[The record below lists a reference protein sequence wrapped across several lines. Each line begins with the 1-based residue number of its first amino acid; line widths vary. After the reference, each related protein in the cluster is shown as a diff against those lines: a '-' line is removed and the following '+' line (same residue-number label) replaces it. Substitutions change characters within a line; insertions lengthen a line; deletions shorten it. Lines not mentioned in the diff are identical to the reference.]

1 LRRDNRESGPLAK
14 ILPIYGEGDHLREQM
29 VEGGPLNALPARRDH
44 HPLRRRFAS
53 TVPGKP
59 CPAWFRIVRGTIRP
73 GTPRERGGFVCPQER
88 GAALLTVLLIV
99 AVVSVLAATAL
110 ERMRLS
116 TRLAQNAVALDQAR
130 AYAMAT
136 EAMATTRITAIL
148 ARDAAR
154 VTLQGDWA
162 NRPIPLPVPQ
172 GSATARVRDGGNCFN
187 LNGLVLRAGD
197 GRYLARPAAVEQFA
211 RLMRLLGVSGQTATS
226 VAAAAADWT
235 DSDDAPLPSGAED
248 ASYAG
253 RAPRYRTA
261 GALMA
266 DASELRAVAGV
277 TPELYAKLRPWV
289 CALPRPEPVRLN
301 VNTLLPEQA
310 PLLAMLLPDTLD
322 VGRARSLLAARGPAG
337 FTSTVSFWQ
346 GLSAQGVSPG
356 QEGPAQ
362 TAVTTQWFALD
373 VDVELGGTQLSESA
387 LIDAT
392 ELPVRL
398 VSRGWSDPS

>member
-1 LRRDNRESGPLAK
+1 MP
-14 ILPIYGEGDHLREQM
+14 
-29 VEGGPLNALPARRDH
+29 
-44 HPLRRRFAS
+44 
-53 TVPGKP
+53 
-59 CPAWFRIVRGTIRP
+59 RGS
-73 GTPRERGGFVCPQER
+73 ER

-99 AVVSVLAATAL
+99 AVIAVLAATAL

-136 EAMATTRITAIL
+136 EAMATTRIGAIL
-148 ARDAAR
+148 SRDPAR

-187 LNGLVLRAGD
+187 LNGLVLRGTD
-197 GRYLARPAAVEQFA
+197 GRLIARPAAIEQFA
-211 RLMRLLGVSGQTATS
+211 RLMRLLGVGGQNPDGI
-226 VAAAAADWT
+226 AAATADWI
-235 DSDDAPLPSGAED
+235 DSDDSPQPNGAED
-248 ASYAG
+248 SNYAG
-253 RAPRYRTA
+253 RTPRYRTA
-261 GALMA
+261 GQLMA
-266 DASELRAVAGV
+266 DVSELRAVAGV
-277 TPELYAKLRPWV
+277 SPEIFAKLRPWV
-289 CALPRPEPVRLN
+289 CALPRAAAVKLN
-301 VNTLLPEQA
+301 VNTLMPEQA

-322 VGRARSLLAARGPAG
+322 VGRARGLLSARPPLG

-373 VDVELGGTQLSESA
+373 IDVELGGTQLSESA

-398 VSRGWSDPS
+398 VSRSWSDPS

>member
-1 LRRDNRESGPLAK
+1 MPRQVRKYAKLLPQGGRWQREALTEGCVRPLKGVTPPSGAS
-14 ILPIYGEGDHLREQM
+14 
-29 VEGGPLNALPARRDH
+29 APATS
-44 HPLRRRFAS
+44 PS
-53 TVPGKP
+53 
-59 CPAWFRIVRGTIRP
+59 
-73 GTPRERGGFVCPQER
+73 RGGAEWFAASDER

-99 AVVSVLAATAL
+99 AVIAVLAATAL

-136 EAMATTRITAIL
+136 ETMATTRISAIL
-148 ARDAAR
+148 ARDPAR

-187 LNGLVLRAGD
+187 LNGLVLRGGD
-197 GRYLARPAAVEQFA
+197 GRYLARPAAIEQFA
-211 RLMRLLGVSGQTATS
+211 RLMRLLGVGAQNAAG
-226 VAAAAADWT
+226 VAAATADWI
-235 DSDDAPLPSGAED
+235 DSDDAPQPNGAED
-248 ASYAG
+248 SNYAG
-253 RAPRYRTA
+253 RSPRYRTA

-266 DASELRAVAGV
+266 DVSELRAVAGV
-277 TPELYAKLRPWV
+277 TPELYAQLRPWL
-289 CALPRPEPVRLN
+289 CALPRADPVKLN
-301 VNTLLPEQA
+301 VNTLMPEQA

-322 VGRARSLLAARGPAG
+322 VGRARGLLVARPPLG

-362 TAVTTQWFALD
+362 TAVTTKWFALD
-373 VDVELGGTQLSESA
+373 IEVELGGTQLSESA

-392 ELPVRL
+392 EVPVRL